1 MPIPLSFKT
10 YGEKLYLHFISIED
24 DSQKLGCPRLHRQ
37 LMISGFILYL
47 LGTKY
52 HFYSMPVPA
61 LNTTCPP
68 FSMIVIVS
76 LTFVKFV
83 RLCDCSTHYT

>member
-1 MPIPLSFKT
+1 MVTQATHIRIHP
-10 YGEKLYLHFISIED
+10 
-24 DSQKLGCPRLHRQ
+24 DS
-37 LMISGFILYL
+37 YL

-61 LNTTCPP
+61 LNTTCPS

-76 LTFVKFV
+76 LTFLKFV
-83 RLCDCSTHYT
+83 KMFDCSTYYT